1 MFNVKWGIFP
11 AAAAFV
17 LAFILSLLFGQVDLF
32 RAFLRALM
40 FAAIFFALGIGVWF
54 LVNTFIPELLMPD
67 VQADVVAN
75 IFGTETPGSRV
86 NITVGD
92 TKDAALPNGGGI
104 DEVENIA
111 NITTGAASLPDR
123 FKWPDS
129 TGDIDQKPSNG
140 YTGVLEEIPPMDGAK
155 TESEFGE
162 FFTSFDSFSP
172 EAAAGDAFSF
182 ADSGSADS
190 GSAGGN
196 ADSDSGGTRG
206 GGDFFSQADESPPER
221 RVSSNKAQKL
231 DGDFNPKEIAA
242 GIRTVLE
249 KDKKG

>member
-17 LAFILSLLFGQVDLF
+17 LALILSLLFGQVDLL
-32 RAFLRALM
+32 RALIRALM

-54 LVNTFIPELLMPD
+54 LVNTFIPELLTPGA
-67 VQADVVAN
+67 QADVVSN

-92 TKDAALPNGGGI
+92 TKNAALPDGGGI

-111 NITTGAASLPDR
+111 NITTGAAASPDR
-123 FKWPDS
+123 FQWPDS

-155 TESEFGE
+155 AESEFGE

-172 EAAAGDAFSF
+172 EAAVGDAFSF

-190 GSAGGN
+190 SAGGG
-196 ADSDSGGTRG
+196 DS
-206 GGDFFSQADESPPER
+206 FSQANEFPPER
-221 RVSSNKAQKL
+221 RAAGNKAEKL